1 MASVRRR
8 PVVGPGGWASTGAR
22 AWGVLPMDHIAVS
35 VEDPEGFIEALKPAI
50 AAVKKKPARRSSQ
63 RNGGTTRRRT
73 RRKAE

>member
-1 MASVRRR
+1 
-8 PVVGPGGWASTGAR
+8 
-22 AWGVLPMDHIAVS
+22 MDHIAVS